1 MWLRWRREKSSGGS
15 RRNLAG
21 FREKLL
27 AVKVGDGDAC
37 GYAPA
42 TNLRSGSGVT
52 NCCVTAWITSKGA
65 FFARRPKMWS
75 DSACDAMRVC
85 YRPHNTGVTI
95 APKYTKT
102 NFVARRRRL
111 VLTAAPATAQR
122 IAIPGGLLSNVTSG
136 RSHNQLRM
144 ERLRRQIRERIECNP
159 PGLCVSNEQCYASDT
174 ARATPCRGP
183 GG

>member
-1 MWLRWRREKSSGGS
+1 
-15 RRNLAG
+15 
-21 FREKLL
+21 
-27 AVKVGDGDAC
+27 
-37 GYAPA
+37 
-42 TNLRSGSGVT
+42 
-52 NCCVTAWITSKGA
+52 
-65 FFARRPKMWS
+65 MWS

-159 PGLCVSNEQCYASDT
+159 PDFACQTSSATRVTRLGRRHAGGLAGRILWRVQKSEFWAV
-174 ARATPCRGP
+174 R
-183 GG
+183 